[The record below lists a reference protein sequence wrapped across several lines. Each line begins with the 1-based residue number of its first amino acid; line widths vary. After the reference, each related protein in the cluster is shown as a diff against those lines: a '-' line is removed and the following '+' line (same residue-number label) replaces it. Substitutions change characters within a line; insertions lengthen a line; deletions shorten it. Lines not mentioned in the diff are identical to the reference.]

1 MNKELE
7 SYFSEYLNNNK
18 EKYCDAIYI
27 ITILEDILHMSL
39 YDIKEKIANS
49 NVTVTGEQIKAYLDE
64 LFEME
69 EPEVKKRI
77 QDRENQPIVHKPIDL
92 VHLSDLDIEKMSLKF
107 DDELVQDRYYF
118 EPYTLQ
124 YYKKYI
130 SIIKSKTLL
139 LLSIIEKIGTNDYS
153 SVKSMLNDLD
163 IEIMDGKISREDI
176 IRLIEPMVYNF
187 YRLQERAQRGNDLN
201 TYLTEKISEVSLFKS
216 DISEFELYP
225 TIEIQVRNL
234 YYDDIPGNVR
244 LSERQEETLKEERSK
259 MLKKNA
265 NMIVDLFD

>member
-1 MNKELE
+1 
-7 SYFSEYLNNNK
+7 
-18 EKYCDAIYI
+18 
-27 ITILEDILHMSL
+27 MSL
-39 YDIKEKIANS
+39 NDIKENIDNS
-49 NVTVTGEQIKAYLDE
+49 NVTVTGEQIKTYLDE
-64 LFEME
+64 LFEIE

-77 QDRENQPIVHKPIDL
+77 QDRKNQLIDL
-92 VHLSDLDIEKMSLKF
+92 VHLSDLDIKKMSLKF
-107 DDELVQDRYYF
+107 DDELVADRYYF

-139 LLSIIEKIGTNDYS
+139 LLSIIEKIGTNDLS
-153 SVKSMLNDLD
+153 EVKSMLNDLD
-163 IEIMDGKISREDI
+163 IEIMDSKISREDI

-216 DISEFELYP
+216 NISEFELYP
-225 TIEIQVRNL
+225 TMEIQVRNL

>member
-1 MNKELE
+1 
-7 SYFSEYLNNNK
+7 
-18 EKYCDAIYI
+18 
-27 ITILEDILHMSL
+27 MSL
-39 YDIKEKIANS
+39 NDIKENIDNS
-49 NVTVTGEQIKAYLDE
+49 NVTVTGEQIKTYLDE
-64 LFEME
+64 LFEIE

-77 QDRENQPIVHKPIDL
+77 QDRKNQPIVHKLIDL
-92 VHLSDLDIEKMSLKF
+92 VHLSDLDIKKMSLKF
-107 DDELVQDRYYF
+107 DDELVADRYYF

-139 LLSIIEKIGTNDYS
+139 LLSIIEKIGTNDLS
-153 SVKSMLNDLD
+153 EVKSMLNDLD
-163 IEIMDGKISREDI
+163 IEIMDSKISREDI

-216 DISEFELYP
+216 NISEFELYP
-225 TIEIQVRNL
+225 TMEIQVRNL